1 MCSSYVAIHMNGF
14 DRRKY
19 CNNKKCQICFFG
31 SLCIL
36 HADKA
41 LKIYKLCSKPTIH
54 RYYRPTRQ
62 NTALWVSSQLSHT
75 HTNTVLK
82 PQVHIVHPST
92 GNILPSIQLWCSDIY
107 FMSNI
112 IFWPAVVNSVINL
125 SALPLLSASWHCSSQ
140 SIYQLCIKL
149 QTNYV
154 SIALTSTAIQTNRRG
169 VNWLIKMQVC
179 VSDTQYKW
187 MFRNLRK

>member
-1 MCSSYVAIHMNGF
+1 MALSEK
-14 DRRKY
+14 KY
-19 CNNKKCQICFFG
+19 CNNNKFQIVFFG

-36 HADKA
+36 HADKV
-41 LKIYKLCSKPTIH
+41 LKIYKLYSKPTIH
-54 RYYRPTRQ
+54 LYYRPTRQ
-62 NTALWVSSQLSHT
+62 NTDLWVSSQLSLT

-92 GNILPSIQLWCSDIY
+92 GNILPSIQLWCSDLY

-125 SALPLLSASWHCSSQ
+125 SAVPPLSASWHCSSQ
-140 SIYQLCIKL
+140 SIYQLRIKL

-169 VNWLIKMQVC
+169 E
-179 VSDTQYKW
+179 
-187 MFRNLRK
+187 